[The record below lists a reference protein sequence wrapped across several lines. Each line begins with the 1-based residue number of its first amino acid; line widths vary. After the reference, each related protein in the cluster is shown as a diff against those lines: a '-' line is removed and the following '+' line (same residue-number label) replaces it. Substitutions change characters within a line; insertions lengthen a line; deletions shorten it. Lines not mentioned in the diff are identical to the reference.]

1 MVLSLCVEQGLLAA
15 LGSHL
20 YLWRQEVR
28 RQEEGLAIGLDL
40 ARAAARLFMLEWDRM
55 FLQLVRDNFLTLY
68 HYSRYLDDTGNGVK
82 AIPLGMRWSEKEGRM
97 IIHPGLVEQDRDI
110 PGDLRTMREVV
121 KMANS
126 ITTFSP
132 LIFLLVSC
140 TFG

>member
-40 ARAAARLFMLEWDRM
+40 ARAAARLFMMEWDRM
-55 FLQLVRDNFLTLY
+55 FLQ
-68 HYSRYLDDTGNGVK
+68 LDDTGNGVK

-140 TFG
+140 AFG